1 MSLNQIQAQK
11 NKLSRSFI
19 ESNYYFQSKLA
30 AALKIAII
38 DLNGKW
44 LKASPAFCDMLG
56 YKEEDLISTNFQSI
70 SHIDDLQPELLNMNQ
85 LIEGDFPSFQLE
97 KRYFHQEGHSI
108 WVLQNATLI
117 RDARNK
123 PHHIILQIQDICER
137 KEAERKIYYAAFHD
151 HLTGLPNRVL
161 FSNRLSE
168 AIERSKKVKNYEFA
182 VVFVDL
188 DRFKIVNDSLGHEM
202 GDELLVGLSLRLERC
217 LRSTDIIAR
226 LSGDEFAILL
236 DGISTSKD
244 ATDIAERIHN
254 CLKEPFDLNG
264 HNFYTSASIGIA
276 YSRIGYDKPEDI
288 LRDADTAMYRAK
300 ANGKARHEIFDLKMH
315 TQAVNALMIENELR
329 TAINANELMP
339 FYQPIVSLKTGKIV
353 GFEALARWMHP
364 ERNLISPSTFIPVA
378 EETGLIIPIGMKI
391 LEQSCREAC
400 NWQKAFPSNRPLTV
414 SVNVSSKQFS
424 QSNLIKEITDI
435 LIRTGIQPNNL
446 RLEVTESLLMA
457 DTLSATEMLREL
469 KLMGV
474 QISIDDFG
482 TGYSSLSYL
491 HRFPFD
497 ILKIDR
503 SFVNNMCVDKESFG
517 IVKTIITLANEL
529 GKSVVA
535 EGIEIEEHVAMLSDL
550 SCDYGQGFYYSK
562 PVNSHDVRRLLKK
575 QWQEN
580 VQLDELEYAQEL
592 NNVSVVEAYGSM

>member
-11 NKLSRSFI
+11 GKLLRNFI
-19 ESNYYFQSKLA
+19 ESNYYFQSKLS

-38 DLNGKW
+38 DLKGKW
-44 LKASPAFCDMLG
+44 VKVSPALCDIFG
-56 YKEEDLISTNFQSI
+56 YQEEDLISTNFQAISHSEDLQQELSYMDQLIAGSI
-70 SHIDDLQPELLNMNQ
+70 SSYQV
-85 LIEGDFPSFQLE
+85 E
-97 KRYFHQEGHSI
+97 KRYLHQQGHHLWI
-108 WVLQNATLI
+108 LQNATLI
-117 RDARNK
+117 RDAQNN
-123 PHHIILQIQDICER
+123 PHHIILQIQDISDR

-161 FSNRLSE
+161 FSNKLSE

-202 GDELLVGLSLRLERC
+202 GDELLVGLSMRLERC
-217 LRSTDIIAR
+217 LRSTDTIAR

-236 DGISTSKD
+236 DGISASKD

-276 YSRIGYDKPEDI
+276 YSRIGYDKSEDI

-300 ANGKARHEIFDLKMH
+300 ANGKARHEIFDSKMH
-315 TQAVNALMIENELR
+315 TQAVNALMIESELR
-329 TAINANELMP
+329 TAINGNELMP

-353 GFEALARWMHP
+353 GFEALARWLHP
-364 ERNLISPSTFIPVA
+364 ERNLISPSVFIPVA

-400 NWQKAFPSNRPLTV
+400 KWQKAFPNDRPLTV
-414 SVNVSSKQFS
+414 SVNVSSKQFL
-424 QSNLIKEITDI
+424 QSNLVREITDI
-435 LIRTGIQPNNL
+435 LIRTGIQPSSL

-457 DTLSATEMLREL
+457 DTLSTTEMLREL
-469 KLMGV
+469 KLIGV

-491 HRFPFD
+491 HRLPFD

-503 SFVNNMCVDKESFG
+503 SFVNNMCVDKESLG
-517 IVKTIITLANEL
+517 IVKTIITLAKEL
-529 GKSVVA
+529 GKSIVA
-535 EGIEIEEHVAMLSDL
+535 EGIETEEHVAMLSNL

-562 PVNSHDVRRLLKK
+562 PVNSHDVNRLLKK
-575 QWQEN
+575 QWQEKIQSN
-580 VQLDELEYAQEL
+580 EFDCSQDLS
-592 NNVSVVEAYGSM
+592 NVSLVEVPGSM